1 MAENLS
7 TGSLLSTTSRVE
19 APFVRVTI
27 GNYTF
32 GVYESAGTKKSS
44 NGNYSFISETYPN
57 YIERLTVTKINGVVN
72 QYTLTIKYPL
82 TQDNDPN
89 FFEKLFSS
97 QTTERKI
104 IFDYGDATLPN
115 YIYRNEEAIILN
127 VKSNYNLNQCQITY
141 TVEAVSASKLTLSGS
156 FPFNPRKAKPS
167 TIIKELLSS
176 PKYKL
181 LDVFTGMKGKDASF
195 YDMMIASDDAEVNIP
210 RTSGMSVLEYI
221 SYLVSYMRPVGT
233 SKNTLKGGY
242 YSLATYED
250 IGNEYGGP
258 YFKVQRVANAGSYLN
273 SLTTYEV
280 NIGQTSGDIVTDFR
294 INDDQNWA
302 MFYNHVMDSNVSEY
316 RTYINSD
323 GKEEKYYAPYLSN
336 SRFDFTERDA
346 TWWAKMV
353 QYPVKATMTIRGLL
367 RPSILM
373 SYLKVNIE
381 FYGAK
386 SIASGVYIITSQK
399 DTIDT
404 SGFKTTLE
412 LLKIGGE

>member
-57 YIERLTVTKINGVVN
+57 YINRLVVTKINGVVN
-72 QYTLTIKYPL
+72 QYTLTINYPL

-167 TIIKELLSS
+167 TIIK
-176 PKYKL
+176 
-181 LDVFTGMKGKDASF
+181 GKRCF
-195 YDMMIASDDAEVNIP
+195 F
-210 RTSGMSVLEYI
+210 L
-221 SYLVSYMRPVGT
+221 
-233 SKNTLKGGY
+233 
-242 YSLATYED
+242 
-250 IGNEYGGP
+250 
-258 YFKVQRVANAGSYLN
+258 
-273 SLTTYEV
+273 
-280 NIGQTSGDIVTDFR
+280 
-294 INDDQNWA
+294 
-302 MFYNHVMDSNVSEY
+302 
-316 RTYINSD
+316 
-323 GKEEKYYAPYLSN
+323 
-336 SRFDFTERDA
+336 
-346 TWWAKMV
+346 
-353 QYPVKATMTIRGLL
+353 
-367 RPSILM
+367 
-373 SYLKVNIE
+373 
-381 FYGAK
+381 
-386 SIASGVYIITSQK
+386 
-399 DTIDT
+399 
-404 SGFKTTLE
+404 
-412 LLKIGGE
+412 